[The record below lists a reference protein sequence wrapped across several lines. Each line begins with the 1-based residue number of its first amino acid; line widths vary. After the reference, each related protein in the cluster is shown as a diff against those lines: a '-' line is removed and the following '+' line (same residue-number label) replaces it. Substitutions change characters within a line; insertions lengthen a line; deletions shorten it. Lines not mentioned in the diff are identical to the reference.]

1 MTREEIQAK
10 IQQLMMQREQA
21 FATLHQL
28 TGMIAAYE
36 QILVDMPP
44 VVATVEAPG
53 DEHAADR

>member
-10 IQQLMMQREQA
+10 IQQLMAQREQA

-36 QILVDMPP
+36 NILDTLPP
-44 VVATVEAPG
+44 VVATVEEPG